1 MTCKRY
7 MVSWIDST
15 TSRNLVASPASR
27 YLYIVI
33 ITPSSTTATY
43 YYRLFLCRFPKHG
56 ESAPGLAFQH
66 FVVVLGRTGRQQAY
80 CGRQDGGVPKEV
92 FHVLFLQ
99 FFKVLIVLP
108 TFVPCC
114 STRGEI
120 PVERVLWCVLFYGMG
135 NTSFL
140 RVYKF
145 ITTRLSDCPC
155 RWRSVHFQPLVAG
168 GAGRRAGV
176 PSRPTPP

>member
-43 YYRLFLCRFPKHG
+43 YYWLFLCRFPQCR
-56 ESAPGLAFQH
+56 ESAFGLAFQYL
-66 FVVVLGRTGRQQAY
+66 VIVLGRTGRQQAY

-92 FHVLFLQ
+92 FHILFLR

-114 STRGEI
+114 CSIRGRFWWKGSCGMFFSTAWETPSFFVYISLSPPGSLTVLVGGE
-120 PVERVLWCVLFYGMG
+120 
-135 NTSFL
+135 TSISSL
-140 RVYKF
+140 
-145 ITTRLSDCPC
+145 L
-155 RWRSVHFQPLVAG
+155 
-168 GAGRRAGV
+168 
-176 PSRPTPP
+176 

>member
-1 MTCKRY
+1 MTCNRY

-27 YLYIVI
+27 YPYIVI

-43 YYRLFLCRFPKHG
+43 YYWLFLCRFPQYG
-56 ESAPGLAFQH
+56 ESASGLAFQH
-66 FVVVLGRTGRQQAY
+66 LVIVLGRTGRQQAY

-92 FHVLFLQ
+92 FHVFFLQ

-114 STRGEI
+114 STRG
-120 PVERVLWCVLFYGMG
+120 RF
-135 NTSFL
+135 
-140 RVYKF
+140 
-145 ITTRLSDCPC
+145 
-155 RWRSVHFQPLVAG
+155 RWKGSC
-168 GAGRRAGV
+168 GV
-176 PSRPTPP
+176 FFSTAWETPPFFVYISLSPLGSLTVLVGGEASISCLL